1 MKRIIYILL
10 FLCLATTG
18 ALAQQVSGSFKAQPL
33 SKVLETLAAQQS
45 DYSVSFVHNQLEGIS
60 VTKDVKNKTLPEAIR
75 EICKGLPVKVTDKGN
90 LVLVQAQETKVYVWG
105 SVQDGFLKTPLT
117 EAKVKLLEA
126 DSTTVIQDSVRVNA
140 MKNSR
145 GKITEAQI
153 ILTLPANH
161 TYVFHATLDG
171 YDDGWLAVNIPE
183 PSGGAIFRAD
193 PIELRKT
200 LSAKLDEVTVTATKV
215 KMYYKGDTLVYNA
228 DAFKLPDGS
237 MLDALIKQLPGVTM
251 NEHGQIF
258 VNGRMIDELLLG
270 SRTFFRGNSKVLMEN
285 LPYYTVKDIK
295 VYEQQSDRSI
305 AAGFDV
311 EPRKYVMDVNL
322 KPEYNQGLI
331 ANAEVAAGTKDRYLA
346 RAFLLGFADPYRFTL
361 LGNVN
366 NVNESR
372 QIGQSGH
379 WTPASMPRSLLT
391 TRSVAGEIDYQTE
404 DKNVKDNFHFDFT
417 STEDESD
424 MHQYRETFMNG
435 SNPSSKLHSS
445 SLAKAH
451 SLNVRNE
458 FTRVKP
464 YYLNFKTGYSRNDYS
479 GNAAA
484 LSEQFNDT
492 LLTRMREEGFRDG
505 QSWDA
510 DVYGFIQIPYTLKN
524 TPGTISLHVDVK
536 HNEDKSEE
544 ARKYEHEKTA
554 ANSQYNAK
562 HFSHRVTTGDVGFR
576 GHLKTKKLL
585 FNLFAA
591 NFEFKNEHTHDHLY
605 HPDTL
610 LLPSQLEAL
619 QAITDRNNSYDSHYR
634 ELKGHLNL
642 MIRPSESKYAT
653 VESLSIQYD
662 YSPWELQFDFQ
673 SNDQSLDY
681 HRGTL
686 DTLAHRTEFTYS
698 TDFSCHIF
706 PSASYSKELVFRL
719 VHYINGTS
727 LFDRISYRD
736 DATPLVVKLG
746 NPNLKGSESTGADFD
761 YYNRSGVYGLNSK
774 NKLQYHFNAAFT
786 YRHRDVAQSVS
797 YNPNTGVYTYKP
809 INVKGNYTATGAF
822 DISRALDEKRY
833 WTWQMNAKA
842 NYNHSIDHTMFEG
855 ETESHEN
862 EVNTL
867 TLSDNTYIQFQKGDL
882 NIRATGDIAWR
893 HSEGRMRDFKTL
905 NALDYQY
912 GLSARYTLPV
922 LKTTLTADGTMYSRR
937 GYGSAMLNTDDFVV
951 NASVSQPFLQGK
963 LIARLEAF
971 DLLHNLS
978 PTQYEVNAQGRTETW
993 YRSLPHYAMLHL
1005 VYHWNKN
1012 PKKR

>member
-1 MKRIIYILL
+1 MGTLPLIFIIKLGGTFIIFSMKKNIFIGL
-10 FLCLATTG
+10 FLL
-18 ALAQQVSGSFKAQPL
+18 LIFS
-33 SKVLETLAAQQS
+33 
-45 DYSVSFVHNQLEGIS
+45 IS
-60 VTKDVKNKTLPEAIR
+60 YIH
-75 EICKGLPVKVTDKGN
+75 
-90 LVLVQAQETKVYVWG
+90 AQETKVYVVS
-105 SVQDGFLKTPLT
+105 SVQDGFLETPLT
-117 EAKVKLLEA
+117 EAKVRLLEA
-126 DSTTVIQDSVRVNA
+126 DSTTVIQESVRVNG
-140 MKNSR
+140 MRNSS
-145 GKITEAQI
+145 GEISEAQI
-153 ILTLPANH
+153 LLTLPVNH

-171 YDDGWLAVNIPE
+171 YDDGWLALDVPE
-183 PSGGAIFRAD
+183 PTGSPIFRTG
-193 PIELRKT
+193 PIKLRRT
-200 LSAKLDEVTVTATKV
+200 LSTKLDEVTITATKV
-215 KMYYKGDTLVYNA
+215 KMFYKGDTLVYNA
-228 DAFKLPDGS
+228 DAFNLPEGS

-258 VNGRMIDELLLG
+258 VNGRLVEELLLG
-270 SRTFFRGNSKVLMEN
+270 SRTFFRGNSKVLLEN

-295 VYEQQSDRSI
+295 VYEQQNDKSI

-322 KPEYNQGLI
+322 KPEYNRGVI
-331 ANAEVAAGTKDRYLA
+331 ANAEVAAGTEERYLA
-346 RAFLLGFADPYRFTL
+346 RGFLLGFADPYRFTL

-391 TRSVAGEIDYQTE
+391 TRSVAGEIDYQTD

-424 MHQYRETFMNG
+424 MHQYRETFING
-435 SNPSSKLHSS
+435 SNPSSKQHSS

-451 SLNVRNE
+451 SLTVRNE
-458 FTRVKP
+458 FTRVNP

-505 QSWDA
+505 QSWNINLSGQSA
-510 DVYGFIQIPYTLKN
+510 FAVKWGKLKQITPYFEVEHKENEMESTQRYSFEKLYTHIQHNVGDIRNRMTAGN
-524 TPGTISLHVDVK
+524 VGVGGTVDF
-536 HNEDKSEE
+536 
-544 ARKYEHEKTA
+544 
-554 ANSQYNAK
+554 NS
-562 HFSHRVTTGDVGFR
+562 
-576 GHLKTKKLL
+576 
-585 FNLFAA
+585 FNL
-591 NFEFKNEHTHDHLY
+591 NFRETIFLKDERNHDYLY

-610 LLPSQLEAL
+610 LLPSQLDAL
-619 QAITDRNNSYDSHYR
+619 QAITDRNNSYNSHYKSQNSSTWLWLR
-634 ELKGHLNL
+634 GGNKTVVTSNGIPYNYYAWESNTTFNLN
-642 MIRPSESKYAT
+642 
-653 VESLSIQYD
+653 
-662 YSPWELQFDFQ
+662 
-673 SNDQSLDY
+673 NQSLDY
-681 HRGTL
+681 QRGSL
-686 DTLAHRTEFTYS
+686 DTLAKDVEFTYTTS
-698 TDFSCHIF
+698 FNYSLF
-706 PSASYSKELVFRL
+706 PTNSYNKEFKFMLMHTL
-719 VHYINGTS
+719 NGNS

-736 DATPLVVKLG
+736 DATPLVIKLG
-746 NPNLKGSESTGADFD
+746 NTNLKGSEHTIASANFYRRG
-761 YYNRSGVYGLNSK
+761 GKKL
-774 NKLQYHFNAAFT
+774 LQYRLNASFT
-786 YRHRDVAQSVS
+786 YSHRDVAQSVS

-809 INVKGNYTATGAF
+809 INVKGNYTATGMF
-822 DISRALDEKRY
+822 DISRALDENRY

-867 TLSDNTYIQFQKGDL
+867 TMSDNTYIQYQKGDL

-922 LKTTLTADGTMYSRR
+922 LKTTLTADGTMYCRR
-937 GYGSAMLNTDDFVV
+937 GYGSSMLNTDDFVV
-951 NASVSQPFLQGK
+951 NASVSQPFLNGK

-978 PTQYEVNAQGRTETW
+978 AIQYEVNAQGRTETW